1 MDSPVGTPVGFRE
14 AIHKSSQGLRRSPIP
29 HPSGERAEA
38 APSLVLLLPPHPPPP
53 PLAPIP
59 IHPASERAG
68 APSFVLLLPRIL
80 GRSIRAA
87 GDMGAGP
94 HQQGLQ
100 WPDTHQAGVQNDV
113 TTTVPPRDLARL
125 NGTNIDHSCLD
136 LADTLLLIIGFP
148 CPTVKRGLL
157 FYSHHLLNY
166 ITTSLPHLHQITST
180 VRPHHYPATPTTL
193 PHIAS
198 ISTLYTALLNI
209 T

>member
-68 APSFVLLLPRIL
+68 APS
-80 GRSIRAA
+80 G
-87 GDMGAGP
+87 GP
-94 HQQGLQ
+94 YGLQ
-100 WPDTHQAGVQNDV
+100 VTWGLDLTSKDFSGQTLIRQEFKTLFHPDV